1 MAGKQRPTM
10 GKRKKEKNKRDK
22 KQAKAEKKAQR
33 KAEGLSMDD
42 PDMIVDAASLVP
54 DPEVYGAETVEVP
67 SEEEE

>member
-10 GKRKKEKNKRDK
+10 GKRIREKNKRDK

-33 KAEGLSMDD
+33 KAED

-67 SEEEE
+67 SEDEEE